1 MTLHAHESAQHPIEG
16 SRVPAD
22 LQRMSN
28 HTTGNPMAGLKQFL
42 RATLCGRQTMP
53 GDSPGYPTP
62 RRVRVPVRC
71 GEKSSPSETSGSSSI
86 DNHTPGYVGSFLLNL

>member
-1 MTLHAHESAQHPIEG
+1 
-16 SRVPAD
+16 
-22 LQRMSN
+22 
-28 HTTGNPMAGLKQFL
+28 MAGLKQFL